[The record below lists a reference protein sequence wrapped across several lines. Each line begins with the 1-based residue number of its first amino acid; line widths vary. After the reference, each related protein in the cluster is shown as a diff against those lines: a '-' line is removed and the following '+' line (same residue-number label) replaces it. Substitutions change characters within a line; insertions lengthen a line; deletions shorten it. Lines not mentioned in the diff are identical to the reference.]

1 MNTINIG
8 VDLHKHQFTNYYL
21 FKDEGFYEKYGT
33 DEKGFNK
40 FKEEIKQIL
49 KRGFKVRIAVE
60 STGNTR
66 YFKNEIGKLGVE
78 VLVVN
83 TLKFKVVNESVNK
96 TDKRDAKTIAE
107 FLAKDMLPLVNLS
120 SEKSEKL
127 RRLVNVRKELVKT
140 RVKLKNTIHGM
151 LLSFGIETKA
161 GQLNSKKGL
170 EKAIEAVIDDENK
183 IIVETIVSAI
193 RKLTEEV
200 KEIEE
205 KMKEMAKGD
214 RVVEILQSIPGTG
227 FLNAVTVRAYIDEI
241 NRFSHYNK
249 LSAYCGLVPWV
260 KCSDEK
266 IQYGKITK
274 RGPVELRTAIIQ
286 MVLGMIRCKDERNNR
301 FMIAYRN
308 MKKIKGSGKSL
319 VAIGRKFTKLIWAL
333 LTNDEEFNKEKAN
346 AVLEDETINISS
358 NEAA

>member
-21 FKDEGFYEKYGT
+21 FKDEGFYGKYET
-33 DEKGFNK
+33 DEKGFNR
-40 FKEEIKQIL
+40 FKEEIKLIL
-49 KRGFKVRIAVE
+49 KRGFKVKIAVE

-66 YFKNEIGKLGVE
+66 FFKNEIEKLGIK

-120 SEKSEKL
+120 GEKSEKL

-170 EKAIEAVIDDENK
+170 EKVIEVVEDKENK
-183 IIVETIVSAI
+183 IIIETIVSAI
-193 RKLTEEV
+193 KKLSEEI
-200 KEIEE
+200 KDIEE
-205 KMKEMAKGD
+205 KLKVMACGD
-214 RVVEILQSIPGTG
+214 RAVEVLQSIPGTG
-227 FLNAVTVRAYIDEI
+227 FLNAITVRAYIDDI
-241 NRFSHYNK
+241 KSLAITISYRHIADWYR
-249 LSAYCGLVPWV
+249 GLNV
-260 KCSDEK
+260 
-266 IQYGKITK
+266 
-274 RGPVELRTAIIQ
+274 R
-286 MVLGMIRCKDERNNR
+286 
-301 FMIAYRN
+301 
-308 MKKIKGSGKSL
+308 MKKCNMERSQ
-319 VAIGRKFTKLIWAL
+319 
-333 LTNDEEFNKEKAN
+333 N
-346 AVLEDETINISS
+346 ADLWN
-358 NEAA
+358 

>member
-1 MNTINIG
+1 

-21 FKDEGFYEKYGT
+21 FKDEGYYGKFET
-33 DEKGFNK
+33 DEKGFNR
-40 FKEEIKQIL
+40 FKEEIKLIL
-49 KRGFKVRIAVE
+49 KRGFKVKIAVE

-66 YFKNEIGKLGVE
+66 FFKNEIEKLGVE

-107 FLAKDMLPLVNLS
+107 FLTKDMLPLVNLS

-170 EKAIEAVIDDENK
+170 EKVIEVVEDKENK
-183 IIVETIVSAI
+183 IIIETIVSAI
-193 RKLTEEV
+193 KKLSEEI
-200 KEIEE
+200 KDIEE
-205 KMKEMAKGD
+205 KLKVMACGD
-214 RVVEILQSIPGTG
+214 RAVEILQSIPGTG
-227 FLNAVTVRAYIDEI
+227 SLNAITVRAYIDDI
-241 NRFSHYNK
+241 KRFSHYNK

-266 IQYGKITK
+266 MQYGKITK

-286 MVLGMIRCKDERNNR
+286 MVLGMVRCKDERNNR

-308 MKKIKGSGKSL
+308 MKKVKGSGKSL
-319 VAIGRKFTKLIWAL
+319 VATGRKFTKLIWAI
-333 LTNDEEFNKEKAN
+333 LTRDEEFNKEKAYV
-346 AVLEDETINISS
+346 ALKDEVENISS
-358 NEAA
+358 YEAA